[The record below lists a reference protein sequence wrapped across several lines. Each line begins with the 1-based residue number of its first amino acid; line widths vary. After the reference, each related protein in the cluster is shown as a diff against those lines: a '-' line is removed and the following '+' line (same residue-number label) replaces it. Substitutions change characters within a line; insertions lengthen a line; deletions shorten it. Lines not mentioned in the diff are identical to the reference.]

1 MLQSKI
7 ISKSTEQL
15 IHRNQ
20 QFFTKLSASYDTRLF
35 SYWLYSMQKHAIK
48 QILRD
53 KKAADSS
60 LKMLDIGCGTG
71 QLISHLAKQLPNAKL
86 YGIDLTE
93 AMINRAKQKLK
104 QYKNITLQQASVE
117 NIPHKDKLFDYILT
131 TEAFHHFPDPE
142 KALLEMKRV
151 LKDDGK
157 IILID
162 INFGPGISYLFH
174 KIEPGNKKI
183 YSKKQFRQLFKATG
197 LHLIEQKRIGV
208 VAIYNLLE
216 NFVG

>member
-1 MLQSKI
+1 MLQLKVITDSK
-7 ISKSTEQL
+7 EQL
-15 IHRNQ
+15 IYRNK
-20 QFFTKLSASYDTRLF
+20 QFFTKLSTSYDNKLF

-53 KKAADSS
+53 KKSTSSS
-60 LKMLDIGCGTG
+60 LKILDIGCGTG
-71 QLISHLAKQLPNAKL
+71 QLMSHLAKQLSNAKL

-93 AMINRAKQKLK
+93 AMINNAKQKLK
-104 QYKNITLQQASVE
+104 QYKNVILNQASVE
-117 NIPHKDKLFDYILT
+117 NIPHKDKLFDYVLT
-131 TEAFHHFPDPE
+131 TEAFHHFPEPE

-151 LKDDGK
+151 LKNNGK

>member
-1 MLQSKI
+1 MNKLFDYEKI
-7 ISKSTEQL
+7 FMGVTA
-15 IHRNQ
+15 
-20 QFFTKLSASYDTRLF
+20 TKYKGHPEKILKMDSRL
-35 SYWLYSMQKHAIK
+35 
-48 QILRD
+48 
-53 KKAADSS
+53 SS
-60 LKMLDIGCGTG
+60 LIKAIPKRRGKMLDIGCGTG